1 MVALSSAAHAT
12 IPGGVRRLYMPCVDE
27 ESAALLQQ
35 YEASGDPNIAD
46 NLIESLNAARRAGWE
61 ESPSQLNFTR

>member
-12 IPGGVRRLYMPCVDE
+12 IPGGVRRLYIPCVDE

-46 NLIESLNAARRAGWE
+46 NLTESLNAA
-61 ESPSQLNFTR
+61 